1 MTGRVLKVRD
11 FQKIQ
16 QNVKSLMVK
25 ASQNCCHNAIYW
37 GYQTTQIYFLAILKS
52 QMSQHH
58 IWFFQRLLSLV
69 QFSVRSIL
77 TQPFHK
83 NKSHF
88 RIRSTNT
95 ISLNLSHLYKV
106 SMLKYDP
113 ILSYQELASQH
124 KNSRRIQLSSQQIKR
139 LSPSLSTLFGIEDDE
154 NELFLPFFRQNLKK
168 KQLSQVKD
176 YKQKHQYFLLLTVL
190 CAHCIWFFLMIKL
203 DNHVPT

>member
-1 MTGRVLKVRD
+1 MSKVLWSKQARTAVTTPYTGGIRQHRFTSLQFSKVKCHSIKHLV
-11 FQKIQ
+11 F
-16 QNVKSLMVK
+16 LE
-25 ASQNCCHNAIYW
+25 AS
-37 GYQTTQIYFLAILKS
+37 
-52 QMSQHH
+52 
-58 IWFFQRLLSLV
+58 LSLV

-139 LSPSLSTLFGIEDDE
+139 LSPTLSTLFGIEDDE